1 MLSFDVQIMVA
12 SGVCFVLD
20 SNSPTLTNTMM
31 KVLETHWDEFEIP
44 IKKNIISEFNGFLSK
59 KQDEEMFSFVQRKVI

>member
-1 MLSFDVQIMVA
+1 MLSVDVQIMVA

-20 SNSPTLTNTMM
+20 SNSPILTNTMM